1 MKSGKSSSPGSRPP
15 GRKSASVSR
24 NLHADAKGGVARK
37 TAERRSRGLVGRVLD
52 PNNLRS
58 VFDALSVGSDM
69 LRALREDSAFLSV
82 ARRTLFPLPT
92 DREPT
97 LEADPFP
104 TFAPLDLPALR
115 RLKLGLVVSGGS
127 GATASVVGV
136 QRVFEEAGIRPTAI
150 AASSGSGLFAAL
162 WACGLDS
169 AAIARFW
176 LTLPRSGY
184 VDPDWKSLVLSA
196 GRALGGWAGLLR
208 GDALE
213 RSLRSLIG
221 DVRLGET
228 TVPFSM
234 PAWNVD
240 LNRVE
245 IFGTQTTPDL
255 PVAVAMRV
263 AVAIPIFVE
272 PVRVGEHLYGDG
284 GIVNIF
290 PVRPVLAHDPD
301 LVVGLNCYLPEGF
314 EGENVTGWHQRSFA
328 ILRASGQLRW
338 SGMVALAREQALLA
352 GERLVLLHPVPYAE
366 VRGAQFYETFVDRS
380 RWPHFMRAG
389 YSCARAALAVADAQ
403 RQPAAATP

>member
-1 MKSGKSSSPGSRPP
+1 VGHHPGERSKGFLSR
-15 GRKSASVSR
+15 A
-24 NLHADAKGGVARK
+24 
-37 TAERRSRGLVGRVLD
+37 LD
-52 PNNLRS
+52 PNNLRT
-58 VFDALSVGSDM
+58 VFDALSVGTDI

-82 ARRTLFPLPT
+82 ARRTLLPLPT
-92 DREPT
+92 DREPV

-104 TFAPLDLPALR
+104 AFARLDFPALR
-115 RLKLGLVVSGGS
+115 RLKLALVVSGGS

-136 QRVFEEAGIRPTAI
+136 QRVFEEAGIHPVAM

-184 VDPDWKSLVLSA
+184 VDPDWKSVVLSA

-213 RSLRSLIG
+213 RSLRGLIG

-228 TVPFSM
+228 KFPFSM

-245 IFGTQTTPDL
+245 IFGSHTTPDL
-255 PVAVAMRV
+255 PVAVAVRMGV
-263 AVAIPIFVE
+263 SIPIFVE

-284 GIVNIF
+284 GIVDIF
-290 PVRPVLAHDPD
+290 PVRPVLAAEPD

-314 EGENVTGWHQRSFA
+314 EGENVTGWHKRSFA

-366 VRGAQFYETFVDRS
+366 VRGAHFFDTFVDRS

-389 YSCARAALAVADAQ
+389 HSCARSALAVADNQ
-403 RQPAAATP
+403 RASAADAVSPSSGGPV